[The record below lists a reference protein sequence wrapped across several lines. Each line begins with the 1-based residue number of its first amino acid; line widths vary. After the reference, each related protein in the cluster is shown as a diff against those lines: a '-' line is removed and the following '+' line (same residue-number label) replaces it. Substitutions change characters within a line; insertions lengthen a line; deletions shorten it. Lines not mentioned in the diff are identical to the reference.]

1 MTTRQARTVSA
12 DPRTAVREIAEQ
24 LGPEPGAVVFYC
36 SPDYDLDDLGAQLA
50 QAFKCP
56 VVGCTSAGH
65 IGSQGFVRGG
75 MIALGFDADYATLT
89 PHLIHPLT
97 SCMERS
103 LEIAE
108 AVRHCAHAGGSRFG
122 LLLIDGLSKAEERVA
137 SALHQALG
145 NVHLIG
151 GSAADDLTFR
161 RTCVYHSGRFHSDA
175 AVYCH
180 VETRKPVSFVKFQHF
195 VGGDRKMVVTEAD
208 PVQRIIKEIDGLPA
222 VEGYAEAI
230 DANVADLDP
239 AAFIQH
245 PLVFKIGDQNFIR
258 SIANIGPDGSLNCFC
273 AVDTGMV
280 LSVGRHLDALETME
294 NAFAAVRSELR
305 DPGVIL
311 GMDCILRR
319 IEFEQNG
326 TLDRVGAV
334 LASNKVFGFS
344 TYGEQYDAFHVNQ
357 TFTGV
362 AIGA

>member
-1 MTTRQARTVSA
+1 MTIRQAHTENA
-12 DPRTAVREIAEQ
+12 DARAAVQHIAEQ
-24 LGPEPGAVVFYC
+24 LGPDPGAVLFYC
-36 SPDYDLDDLGAQLA
+36 SPDYDLDALGAALA
-50 QAFKCP
+50 HAFSGA

-65 IGSQGFVRGG
+65 IGAQGFVRGG
-75 MIALGFDADYATLT
+75 MVALGFGKNYAQLT

-108 AVRHCAHAGGSRFG
+108 DIKRSDGARSRFG

-145 NVHLIG
+145 NVHVIG
-151 GSAADDLTFR
+151 GSAADDLKFQ
-161 RTCVYHSGRFHSDA
+161 RTCVYHDGRFHSDA

-180 VETRKPVSFVKFQHF
+180 VETHHCVSFVKFQHF
-195 VGGDRKMVVTEAD
+195 VGGDRKMVVTDAD

-230 DANVADLDP
+230 AANVADLDP
-239 AAFIQH
+239 IAFIQH

-258 SIANIGPDGSLNCFC
+258 SIAGIGPDGSLNCFC

-280 LSVGRHLDALETME
+280 LSVGRHLDALETMQ
-294 NAFAAVRSELR
+294 NAFTNVRAEIGN
-305 DPGVIL
+305 PGVIL

-319 IEFEQNG
+319 VEFEQNG
-326 TLDRVGAV
+326 LLDRAGAL
-334 LASNKVFGFS
+334 LASNNVFGFS
-344 TYGEQYDAFHVNQ
+344 TYGEQYDAFHINQ

-362 AIGA
+362 AIEA